1 MDGRTTR
8 GAWLIT
14 RQFVLVCLATAS
26 WLGGVRAQSPNSD
39 AIEGIRQVL
48 RAANLDARTR
58 EQYLRQQADQLHH
71 LTELR
76 QAIGLQE
83 WRDRDEAGGLAVV
96 DQAIRGALCRRFEQE
111 VHSVLRQGDSTSKS
125 VVLNILAEQPPVL
138 RDSTGTNGLARR
150 FTPDLIDL
158 LQQGDESLRRQAA
171 RTLGLIHPEPTAAVP
186 ALGRML
192 NAGIAEDRTA
202 AAEGLANLI
211 RTACKLTVRARDLCG
226 IECSRADLV
235 KAGRMATPFAGRGL
249 ADTDV
254 EVRRR
259 CAEAICQAAESLRLL
274 VQAFESNDELE
285 PTEKFREHVAE
296 ERTELLPLI
305 DALREQSQPLAKAL
319 ADTDVEVRLAARRAL
334 EDMTHPQLRLVYRGL
349 TSSGPKDG
357 RFSSISLKPAN
368 FLTAPDMA
376 NDPLISGMQG
386 TVAALA
392 AGLKDPDAGA
402 RRAAVDVIESIGPA
416 AAPAAKALT
425 ESLTDPDPFVRWA
438 AARTLGKLSPIET
451 ERTVPALAKLLND
464 SDLALKLAALTALE
478 RFGPEARRVVPEL
491 IVATISGDAD
501 LRMAAMHVL
510 ASIGGPEAHE
520 AIPALRAALSGDDP
534 RIQAVAAE
542 VLGRFGPAAKP
553 AEAELRAALR
563 KGQPTV
569 QKAAGDALLSI
580 LRSPPSGPPQ

>member
-14 RQFVLVCLATAS
+14 RKFVLVCLATTS
-26 WLGGVRAQSPNSD
+26 WLGGVQAQSQNSD
-39 AIEGIRQVL
+39 AVEGIRQVL
-48 RAANLDARTR
+48 RASNLDARTR
-58 EQYLRQQADQLHH
+58 EQYLRQQADQLHQI
-71 LTELR
+71 TELR

-83 WRDRDEAGGLAVV
+83 WRDREEASALAAV
-96 DQAIRGALCRRFEQE
+96 DQSIRGALCRRFEQE
-111 VHSVLRQGDSTSKS
+111 VHGVLRQGDLTSKF

-158 LQQGDESLRRQAA
+158 MQQGDESLRRQAA
-171 RTLGLIHPEPTAAVP
+171 RTLGLIHPEPTVAVP

-192 NAGIAEDRTA
+192 NAAPAEDRAA
-202 AAEGLANLI
+202 AAEGLANLV
-211 RTACKLTVRARDLCG
+211 RTACKLTVRARELSG

-235 KAGRMATPFAGRGL
+235 KVGRMATPFAGRGL
-249 ADTDV
+249 TDTDV

-259 CAEAICQAAESLRLL
+259 SADAICQAAESLRLL
-274 VQAFESNDELE
+274 VQAFDSNDELE
-285 PTEKFREHVAE
+285 PAEKFREHVAE

-305 DALREQSQPLAKAL
+305 DALKEQSQALTKAL
-319 ADTDVEVRLAARRAL
+319 ADADVEVRLAARRAL

-357 RFSSISLKPAN
+357 RFTSSISLKPAN
-368 FLTAPDMA
+368 FLTTPAMA

-425 ESLTDPDPFVRWA
+425 EALADPDPFVRWA

-478 RFGPEARRVVPEL
+478 RFGPEARKVVPEL

-534 RIQAVAAE
+534 RIQTAAAE

-553 AEAELRAALR
+553 AETELRAALR
-563 KGQPTV
+563 TGQPTV

-580 LRSPPSGPPQ
+580 LRSPPSGPQ